1 MLNKYLNEDWSW
13 AILIF
18 FFEKSCM
25 EADGYLETTAYTFH
39 DTGKDPITGKE
50 RSIPIYTQITGIDLN
65 SPEAVEE
72 LQLTCFEQSADGFLI
87 IGQGQSDP
95 SDPYDVDLELDLKD
109 TVFCRIE
116 LNDKHYLSYVPV
128 KECED
133 YCTFD
138 LDELVRFKKYNN
150 KDLPKQYAKILPIN
164 REF

>member
-18 FFEKSCM
+18 LFEKSCM

-95 SDPYDVDLELDLKD
+95 YDVDLELDLKD

-150 KDLPKQYAKILPIN
+150 KNLPKQYAKILPIN

>member
-18 FFEKSCM
+18 LFEKSCM
-25 EADGYLETTAYTFH
+25 EADGFLETSAYTFH
-39 DTGKDPITGKE
+39 DSGKDPITEKE
-50 RSIPIYTQITGIDLN
+50 RSIPIYNQIDDIDLN
-65 SPEAVEE
+65 TPEAIKE
-72 LQLTCFEQSADGFLI
+72 LQNICFEESADGFLI

-95 SDPYDVDLELDLKD
+95 SDSYDIDLELDLND

-116 LNDKHYLSYVPV
+116 LKGKHYISYVPV

-133 YCTFD
+133 YSTFD
-138 LDELVRFKKYNN
+138 LDELVAFKKYTN
-150 KDLPKQYAKILPIN
+150 KDLPKQSAKILPIN